1 MAPQTKREVPDQLK
15 KILEQDKVMK
25 GLLLYCP
32 AVNAINYL
40 TGKHSVRKA
49 VSNGSDT
56 RINY

>member
-25 GLLLYCP
+25 GLLLQCP

-40 TGKHSVRKA
+40 RGKHIVRKA
-49 VSNGSDT
+49 V
-56 RINY
+56 